1 MGVIMKVKGI
11 IVGLGLVLAVIV
23 NAQTNPLQLIDC
35 IKDAQNPKCVRPTS
49 EMIGTIGS
57 GVIVNQGGSN
67 DVITGGFVQ
76 GNTLFASVSLGN
88 TGALIAFNL
97 LTGDRELISGLLNPN
112 ETRGAALR
120 YAASQ
125 GDRENTTAYSLNA
138 FTDVKP
144 LPNGNYLGIMRSS
157 VYRME
162 LIEINAKTGDRT
174 LFWASEIAPD
184 THANGLRDK
193 EKYDTTRRCPE
204 RGSSNRSANP
214 TSNTVAVDSNGNA
227 YLQFNNNPQGIGYG
241 FVRIKNGK
249 CEDLSTYDLELND
262 EVGSGFKTPRE
273 EVNHMIIDNNILY
286 SVSYF
291 ADTGHLLATNL
302 ETGARQL
309 ISHKDNSAARTKG
322 KGSVGVGTLG
332 VALNSDGFWTSK
344 ETGSDF
350 KLIRVDPKTGDRTLV
365 EVKSGPLSK
374 GLRASTQKVFAIANS
389 SLLLVTMDSLLFI
402 FDPKTG
408 NSNLL
413 SY

>member
-1 MGVIMKVKGI
+1 MKTKGI
-11 IVGLGLVLAVIV
+11 LVGLGLVLAVIV

-35 IKDAQNPKCVRPTS
+35 IKDAQNPKCIRTS
-49 EMIGTIGS
+49 TDMIGTIGS
-57 GVIVNQGGSN
+57 GVVVNQGGSN

-76 GNTLFASVSLGN
+76 DNTLIASVNLGN
-88 TGALIAFNL
+88 TGAVIAFNL
-97 LTGDRELISGLLNPN
+97 LTGDRELISGQLNPN
-112 ETRGAALR
+112 ETRGTALK
-120 YAASQ
+120 YAANQ
-125 GDRENTTAYSLNA
+125 GDRENTLAYSLSG
-138 FTDVKP
+138 FTDVKS

-157 VYRME
+157 ANRME

-204 RGSSNRSANP
+204 RGANKRSANP
-214 TSNTVAVDSNGNA
+214 TSHSVAVDKTGHA

-249 CEDLSTYDLELND
+249 CEDLSTFDLELND
-262 EVGSGFKTPRE
+262 EIGSGYKTPRE
-273 EVNHMIIDNNILY
+273 EVNHMIFDNNMIY

-302 ETGARQL
+302 ESGVRQL
-309 ISHKDNSAARTKG
+309 ISHKDSSAARTKG
-322 KGSVGVGTLG
+322 KGSIGVGTLG
-332 VALNSDGFWTSK
+332 IAVNSDGFWTSK
-344 ETGSDF
+344 ESGSDF
-350 KLIRVDPKTGDRTLV
+350 KLIRVDPKTGDRTLI
-365 EVKSGPLSK
+365 EAKSGPLSK

-389 SLLLVTMDSLLFI
+389 SLLLITMDSMLFI
-402 FDPKTG
+402 LDPKTG